1 MKPFP
6 TPQSLCYVML
16 GINKILSFIY
26 LILNPLFLMPWDVSP
41 VVYVNKMLFYTD

>member
-16 GINKILSFIY
+16 DINRNLSFIY
-26 LILNPLFLMPWDVSP
+26 LILNPLFLMPWDVFP
-41 VVYVNKMLFYTD
+41 AVYVNKMLFCTD

>member
-16 GINKILSFIY
+16 DINRNLSFIY

-41 VVYVNKMLFYTD
+41 AVYVNKMLFYTD